1 MSWLVWLAGFAL
13 GAGLTHLLAR
23 RREQRLAQR
32 RGHAQEVL
40 REFRAMVESANDGML
55 LVDSGRIVEC
65 NPAAQR
71 LYGLS
76 REQLIGMHPA
86 AMSPETQPGG
96 QDSMALANQY
106 IERAMSKQAQR
117 FMWQHLRAG
126 EGVFTAEVALSPLL
140 HGDREDS
147 PRFVS
152 VMRDVTDQLHA
163 SEAMQSSEQRFRRLF
178 ELAPIPLALT
188 TPDGRL
194 LDINRQ
200 WSQVLGY
207 DKDDVP
213 TMDDWWQRAYPDA
226 AYRAGVKALWDAAL
240 HRVIHEGAELRQT
253 EVRLRC
259 KDGSVRTM
267 RVGGALVGGNILTS
281 YFDVTEQQ
289 QAQAALEA
297 LNSELEARVTARTQ
311 ELQGA
316 LESLQRAQAELVR
329 AEKLAGLGSLVA
341 GMAHELNTPI
351 GNAVIVASTLADQRR
366 RFSGEVAEG
375 LRKSA
380 LTRFM
385 GEVEEGIEVMER
397 NLRRAAELISGFK
410 QVAVD
415 QSSHQR
421 REFDLRELVHELS
434 LTLSPTLRRGGV
446 ELSVSLPAQVRM
458 DSHPGPLSQVLM
470 NVINNAVV
478 HAFERQPS
486 PQVRIAGELLAGER
500 VRLTLTDNGCG
511 IEPQHLPRVFDPF
524 FTTRLGKG
532 GSGLGMHIVYSLV
545 TELLGGTVN
554 IESTVGV
561 GTTVSMELPLHA
573 PTPQASTKADHE

>member
-1 MSWLVWLAGFAL
+1 MTWLMAAMAFAL
-13 GAGLTHLLAR
+13 GAALAHLLAR
-23 RREQRLAQR
+23 RRERLLQHR
-32 RGHAQEVL
+32 SEQSQQVL

-55 LVDSGRIVEC
+55 LVDRGRIVEC

-71 LYGLS
+71 LYGMS

-86 AMSPETQPGG
+86 ALSPETQPGG
-96 QDSMALANQY
+96 ENSMALADRY
-106 IERAMSKQAQR
+106 IEGAMSNQAQR
-117 FMWQHLRAG
+117 FLWRHLRAG
-126 EGVFTAEVALSPLL
+126 EVEFTAEVALSPLQSD
-140 HGDREDS
+140 DRDDS

-152 VMRDVTDQLHA
+152 VMRDVTEPLRAAEAVQA
-163 SEAMQSSEQRFRRLF
+163 SERRFRRLF

-188 TPDGRL
+188 TPDGAL
-194 LDINRQ
+194 LDVNRQ
-200 WSQVLGY
+200 WSAVLGY
-207 DKDDVP
+207 DKEDVP
-213 TMDDWWQRAYPDA
+213 TMDDWWRRAYPEA
-226 AYRAGVKALWDAAL
+226 AYRAGVKALWDAAM

-253 EVRLRC
+253 EVRLSC

-281 YFDVTEQQ
+281 YFDVTEQK

-297 LNSELEARVTARTQ
+297 LNSGLEARVAARTQ

-316 LESLQRAQAELVR
+316 LENLQRAQAELVR
-329 AEKLAGLGSLVA
+329 SEKLAGLGSLVA

-351 GNAVIVASTLADQRR
+351 GNAVIVASTLADQRQ

-397 NLRRAAELISGFK
+397 NLRRAAELLSGFK

-415 QSSHQR
+415 QSNHQR
-421 REFDLRELVHELS
+421 REFDLQELMHELS
-434 LTLSPTLRRGGV
+434 LTLSPTLRRHGV
-446 ELSVSLPAQVRM
+446 ALNVELPAQVRL

-486 PQVRIAGELLAGER
+486 PQVHVTGELLAGDR
-500 VRLTLTDNGCG
+500 VRITLKDNGCG

-545 TELLGGTVN
+545 TELLGGTVH
-554 IESTVGV
+554 IDSTVGV
-561 GTTVSMELPLHA
+561 GTTVTLELPLHA
-573 PTPQASTKADHE
+573 PTPQATAHASHE